1 MGLRG
6 IMLMKNNYELY
17 IMSIKIEQE
26 KIEDEIYSI
35 NNEIENH
42 SSIYIR
48 EYESLSS
55 EEKNNYKKKLIRLKK
70 DSKKKEKLFILL
82 SSIYDKRFVANVIYR
97 YDEKISLENY
107 KDICDN
113 IILLFDDKM
122 CPLENIE
129 IKVKEVLLRN
139 NIFNISDILDS
150 IIVMFKSRGFT
161 YSEELSL

>member
-1 MGLRG
+1 ME
-6 IMLMKNNYELY
+6 NDYELY
-17 IMSIKIEQE
+17 IKSIIIEQDE
-26 KIEDEIYSI
+26 IEDEIYSI

-42 SSIYIR
+42 FSIYII

-55 EEKNNYKKKLIRLKK
+55 EEKNNYKKNLIKLKR
-70 DSKKKEKLFILL
+70 DSKKKEKLFSIL
-82 SSIYDKRFVANVIYR
+82 SSIFYKRFIANVIVR
-97 YDEKISLENY
+97 YNEKISLENY

-113 IILLFDDKM
+113 ITLLFNEKM

-150 IIVMFKSRGFT
+150 IIDMFKNRGFT